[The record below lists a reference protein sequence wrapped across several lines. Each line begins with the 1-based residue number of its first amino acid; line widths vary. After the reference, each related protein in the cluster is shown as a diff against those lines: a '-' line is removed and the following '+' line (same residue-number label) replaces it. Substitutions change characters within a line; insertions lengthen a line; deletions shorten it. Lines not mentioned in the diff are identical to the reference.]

1 MISDQSLETRL
12 ERFCKGFSSPKT
24 HSSFR
29 CTQDQAYILFE
40 RWIMAGSYLPKTSE
54 SGRDIE
60 PAEVLQIIALE
71 IIFRMGSRTHNA
83 HVAFEDIEELWQ
95 LVNTVLAEKTP
106 EPGDARIVNDLESC
120 AVALIH
126 MHEAILLGIGIGTHG
141 AEFITA
147 EFTAFAAHA
156 PGFIEDWPGRVDL
169 DGNRCQQQ
177 QRRSNYQRHDAD
189 KEVH

>member
-1 MISDQSLETRL
+1 MP
-12 ERFCKGFSSPKT
+12 G
-24 HSSFR
+24 
-29 CTQDQAYILFE
+29 
-40 RWIMAGSYLPKTSE
+40 GYLPKTSE
-54 SGRDIE
+54 SWRDVE
-60 PAEVLQIIALE
+60 PAEVFQIIALE
-71 IIFRMGSRTHNA
+71 IIFRMRSRADDAHIALEDVEKLWKFVNA
-83 HVAFEDIEELWQ
+83 
-95 LVNTVLAEKTP
+95 VLAEKTA
-106 EPGDARIVNDLESC
+106 EPGNARIVNNLKSS

-126 MHEAILLGIGIGTHG
+126 VHEAILLGIGIGTHG